1 MVAYGELIRE
11 VRLSKGLTQKEVY
24 TGIISKSYAIGFEK
38 GKHDITLGL
47 FEEILKRVMLSS
59 DEFFYM
65 NRGFSLAEEDN
76 FWYKFA
82 QAANQKDLTELET
95 LHDAILQQKG
105 ERATLREAIVHSRI
119 EINKQLLLNNKFDV
133 SIVSD
138 EDKAVIQTYLWK
150 VQSWTLEE
158 IRIFAN
164 SVDYFEEDVQIY
176 FFQLVLK
183 SIEKYKHYDR
193 GKKVFST
200 LLTNITEE
208 LIARN
213 QLDYATQLLE
223 ILYEL
228 SASHDCA
235 FYRIMHNYYQGLI
248 WMKSEQVEQGL
259 HQSQRA
265 VQILNELNY
274 EPLAIL
280 YQTLLT
286 QFLEKEQIPIS

>member
-59 DEFFYM
+59 DEFFFM

-248 WMKSEQVEQGL
+248 WMKSEQIEQGL

>member
-38 GKHDITLGL
+38 GKHDITLVL
-47 FEEILKRVMLSS
+47 FEEILERVMLSS
-59 DEFFYM
+59 DEFFFM
-65 NRGFSLAEEDN
+65 NRGYSLAEEDN

-82 QAANQKDLTELET
+82 HAANQNSLTELQA
-95 LHDAILQQKG
+95 LHKEVLQQKG
-105 ERATLREAIVHSRI
+105 ERAMLREAIVHSRI
-119 EINKQLLLNNKFDV
+119 EVHEQFLLNNKFDV
-133 SIVSD
+133 SIVSK
-138 EDKAVIQTYLWK
+138 EDKEVIQTYLWK

-164 SVDYFEEDVQIY
+164 SVDYFDEDVQIY

-213 QLDYATQLLE
+213 QLDYASQLLD

-235 FYRIMHNYYQGLI
+235 FYRIMHHYYQGLI
-248 WMKSEQVEQGL
+248 WMKSEQVEQGYNKAK
-259 HQSQRA
+259 RA
-265 VQILNELNY
+265 IEILDTLGY
-274 EPLAIL
+274 ESLALL
-280 YQTLLT
+280 YQTLLM
-286 QFLEKEQIPIS
+286 QFLEKEQIEIL

>member
-59 DEFFYM
+59 DEFFFM

-259 HQSQRA
+259 QQSQRA

>member
-59 DEFFYM
+59 DEFFFM

-105 ERATLREAIVHSRI
+105 ERATLREAIVHSRV